1 MTSNKDFCHQ
11 YAYASNNECKRNGNM
26 SYRNGVMYSYNT
38 ALAKKLDNCTLYNS
52 TRYSNTTS
60 KQQGYLINALH
71 GKIIVLDGMDYGF
84 DFRTSQIVAGLT
96 HCYKYSV
103 ENLAKARRASTK
115 DRYTAEIF
123 DHQKTLNELLDFK
136 VLTKKDLSDELKA
149 LLKGNFDIEKL
160 QKIQKQQKKKE
171 EKARLERLE
180 EDRHKYKE
188 EVAAFR
194 AGEINHISY
203 GARDL
208 ICGGFDIVRIKDD
221 KILTSQGVLIPLADG
236 LLLLDFLKKIAKGKI
251 RINVVREQ
259 LEKNP
264 MILGGRYRLDEVQ
277 ETGDCSIGCHKFEYV
292 EILRCYEEEY
302 KGGK

>member
-11 YAYASNNECKRNGNM
+11 YAYALTSTSKRNGNM
-26 SYRNGVMYSYNT
+26 SYASGIMYSYNT

-52 TRYSNTTS
+52 TRYSNATS

-84 DFRTSQIVAGLT
+84 DFRTSQIVEGLT
-96 HCYKYSV
+96 HCYKQSI
-103 ENLAKARRASTK
+103 ENLAAAKRASTK
-115 DRYTAEIF
+115 ERYTAEIF

-136 VLTKKDLSDELKA
+136 VLTKKDLNDELKA

-160 QKIQKQQKKKE
+160 QKIQKAQKKKE
-171 EKARLERLE
+171 EKARLQRLE
-180 EDRHKYKE
+180 QDRQKYKE
-188 EVAAFR
+188 EVADFR
-194 AGEINHISY
+194 AGKKNNISY

-208 ICGGFDIVRIKDD
+208 ICGGFDIVRIKED

-236 LLLLDFLKKIAKGKI
+236 LILLEFLRKVKSGKI
-251 RINVVREQ
+251 KINVVRERLQ
-259 LEKNP
+259 ENP
-264 MILGGRYRLDEVQ
+264 LILGGMYRLDEVQ
-277 ETGDCSIGCHKFEYV
+277 ETGNCSIGCHKFEFV

-302 KGGK
+302 KKQ

>member
-1 MTSNKDFCHQ
+1 
-11 YAYASNNECKRNGNM
+11 M
-26 SYRNGVMYSYNT
+26 S
-38 ALAKKLDNCTLYNS
+38 
-52 TRYSNTTS
+52 
-60 KQQGYLINALH
+60 
-71 GKIIVLDGMDYGF
+71 F
-84 DFRTSQIVAGLT
+84 
-96 HCYKYSV
+96 
-103 ENLAKARRASTK
+103 
-115 DRYTAEIF
+115 
-123 DHQKTLNELLDFK
+123 LDFK

-236 LLLLDFLKKIAKGKI
+236 LILLEFLRKVKSDKIK
-251 RINVVREQ
+251 INVVRERLQ
-259 LEKNP
+259 ENP
-264 MILGGRYRLDEVQ
+264 LILGGVYKVNEVQ
-277 ETGDCSIGCHKFEYV
+277 KTGDCVIGCHNFEFV

-302 KGGK
+302 KTR